1 MHVAYKHKHLLFM
14 FSLKT
19 FAAVC
24 RKCIVLSSI
33 GHAEE
38 GKFTIYLTTDF
49 NTLKKESMPSTHT
62 NTAANAEWRSQLTDC
77 F

>member
-1 MHVAYKHKHLLFM
+1 M

-33 GHAEE
+33 GHAKE

-49 NTLKKESMPSTHT
+49 NTLKKKSKPSTHT